1 MSTVLGGLLVVLVG
15 TLVVGMWRVQR
26 GPSAADRMLSALLI
40 GATTVAILLVLAEWQ
55 QQPALRVATLLV
67 VMLAAVAAV
76 TFAAIGQSA
85 PDADPAVDHEG
96 ERS

>member
-1 MSTVLGGLLVVLVG
+1 VSAVLGGLLVVLVG

-26 GPSAADRMLSALLI
+26 GPSAADRMQSALLI

-67 VMLAAVAAV
+67 VMLAAVV
-76 TFAAIGQSA
+76 SITFAAITQRS
-85 PDADPAVDHEG
+85 PDAGAAVEAEP
-96 ERS
+96 ERP